1 MTADHVSL
9 ILARSPK
16 HCVSFV
22 RSAGR
27 VLLDRKGR
35 ISRAG
40 LAYRTGRVLAAVL
53 SLAGLLYA
61 HHLANKF
68 DRELGPKDKPRAE

>member
-1 MTADHVSL
+1 MTAGFPDFGTFAKAL
-9 ILARSPK
+9 RQLRTQ
-16 HCVSFV
+16 
-22 RSAGR
+22 RRDR

-35 ISRAG
+35 ISRAR
-40 LAYRTGRVLAAVL
+40 LAHRTGCVLAAVL

-68 DRELGPKDKPRAE
+68 DREWGPKDKPPAE